1 MFMKKSIVLCLG
13 LLILVS
19 CATKKDV
26 LLFQDKSKL
35 NAAITYKA
43 PKIQVN
49 DILNVQVSTLQP
61 ELAAPY
67 NLIQQTANNAVIV
80 ESLKLQGYL
89 VNAEGQ
95 ITFPVLG
102 AIKVNDKT
110 PQELEQFLKAKLQ
123 DDNHLLAPTVTV
135 RIINSKVTI
144 LGEVMHPGTFSYT
157 EQNISVLQAIGLAGD
172 LSIRGKRKE
181 VLLIRELDGQRSYTT
196 LDLTKTDWFT
206 SEYFYIKQNDVLV
219 VNPNSARIKNAGFIA
234 DPATLLGVASVI
246 LSMVILLTR

>member
-1 MFMKKSIVLCLG
+1 MKKSIVLCLG
-13 LLILVS
+13 LLILAS

-49 DILNVQVSTLQP
+49 DILTVQVSTLQP

-67 NLIQQTANNAVIV
+67 NLIQQTANNAVMV

-123 DDNHLLAPTVTV
+123 DENHLLAPTVTV

-181 VLLIRELDGQRSYTT
+181 VLLIREVDGQRSYTT
-196 LDLTKTDWFT
+196 LDLTQTDWFT
-206 SEYFYIKQNDVLV
+206 SEYFYIKQNDVIV
-219 VNPNSARIKNAGFIA
+219 VNPNSSRVKNAGYVSE
-234 DPATLLGVASVI
+234 PSTLLSMASII
-246 LSMVILLTR
+246 LSMIIILTR

>member
-1 MFMKKSIVLCLG
+1 MKKSIVLCFG
-13 LLILVS
+13 LLILAS

-49 DILNVQVSTLQP
+49 DILTVQVSTLQP

-67 NLIQQTANNAVIV
+67 NLIQQTGNNAVMV

-95 ITFPVLG
+95 IIFPVLG

-110 PQELEQFLKAKLQ
+110 PQELEQFLKTKLQ
-123 DDNHLLAPTVTV
+123 DENHLLAPTVTV

-181 VLLIRELDGQRSYTT
+181 VLLIREVDGQRSYTT

-234 DPATLLGVASVI
+234 DPTTLLGVASVI

>member
-1 MFMKKSIVLCLG
+1 MKKSIVLCLG

-49 DILNVQVSTLQP
+49 DILTVQVSTLQP

-67 NLIQQTANNAVIV
+67 NLIQQTANNAVMV

-110 PQELEQFLKAKLQ
+110 PQELEQFLKTKLQ
-123 DDNHLLAPTVTV
+123 DENHLLAPTVTV

-172 LSIRGKRKE
+172 LAIRGKRKE
-181 VLLIRELDGQRSYTT
+181 VLLIREVDGQRSYTT

>member
-1 MFMKKSIVLCLG
+1 MKKSIVLCLG
-13 LLILVS
+13 LLILAS

-49 DILNVQVSTLQP
+49 DILTVQVSTLQP

-67 NLIQQTANNAVIV
+67 NLIQQTGNNAVMV

-181 VLLIRELDGQRSYTT
+181 VLLIREVDGQRSYTT

>member
-1 MFMKKSIVLCLG
+1 MKKSIVLCFG
-13 LLILVS
+13 LLILAS

-49 DILNVQVSTLQP
+49 DILSVQVSTLQT

-67 NLIQQTANNAVIV
+67 NVNSQSTSSVNV
-80 ESLKLQGYL
+80 ETIKLQGYL

-95 ITFPVLG
+95 ITFPILG
-102 AIKVNDKT
+102 TIKVNDKT
-110 PQELEQFLKAKLQ
+110 PQELEQFLKTKLQ
-123 DDNHLLAPTVTV
+123 DENHLLAPTVTV

-181 VLLIRELDGQRSYTT
+181 VLLIREVDGQRSYTT

>member
-1 MFMKKSIVLCLG
+1 MKKSIVLCLG
-13 LLILVS
+13 LLILAS

-43 PKIQVN
+43 PKIQIN
-49 DILNVQVSTLQP
+49 DILTVQVSTLQP

-67 NLIQQTANNAVIV
+67 NLIQQTANNAVMV

-123 DDNHLLAPTVTV
+123 DENHLLAPTVTV

-172 LSIRGKRKE
+172 LAIRGKRKE
-181 VLLIRELDGQRSYTT
+181 VLLIREVDGQRSYTT

-219 VNPNSARIKNAGFIA
+219 VNPNSARIKNAGFIG

>member
-1 MFMKKSIVLCLG
+1 MKKSIAFCFVL
-13 LLILVS
+13 LLLAS
-19 CATKKDV
+19 CATKKEV
-26 LLFQDKSKL
+26 LLFQEKSKL
-35 NAAITYKA
+35 NAAIVYKA

-49 DILNVQVSTLQP
+49 DILSVQVSTLQP

-67 NLIQQTANNAVIV
+67 NVNSQSTTSANV
-80 ESLKLQGYL
+80 ESMKFQGYL
-89 VNAEGQ
+89 VNADGQ
-95 ITFPVLG
+95 ITFPILG
-102 AIKVNDKT
+102 TIKVNDKT
-110 PQELEQFLKAKLQ
+110 PQELEQFLKSKLQ
-123 DDNHLLAPTVTV
+123 DENHLLAPTVTV

-144 LGEVMHPGTFSYT
+144 LGEVMHPGTFPYT

-181 VLLIRELDGQRSYTT
+181 VLLIREVDGQRSYTT
-196 LDLTKTDWFT
+196 LDLTKTDWFN

-219 VNPNSARIKNAGFIA
+219 VNPNSARIKNAGFIG